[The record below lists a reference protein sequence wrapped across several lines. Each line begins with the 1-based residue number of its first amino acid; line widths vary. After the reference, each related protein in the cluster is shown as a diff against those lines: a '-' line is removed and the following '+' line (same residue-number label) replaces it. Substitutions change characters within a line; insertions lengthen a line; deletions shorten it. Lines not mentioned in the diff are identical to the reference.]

1 MKPRKQFETE
11 EEALDYLRV
20 KKQSFQVALRS
31 PAGQNV
37 LIDLAEF
44 CRASETTFHKDAR
57 LHALL
62 EGRREVFLRIVNFLN
77 LTAEQIY
84 LLSTGKQFNPR
95 EEDDNA

>member
-1 MKPRKQFETE
+1 M
-11 EEALDYLRV
+11 ALLAGEGAVAPDVLDKV
-20 KKQSFQVALRS
+20 VLIHFQVALRS